1 MVKVVLLVLVLIR
14 KAIIITGMIVI
25 AIVRDLVEAIIAK
38 LTTIMF
44 NNNLGK
50 GVRAKI
56 GIIGFR
62 VRDVKSEISNSSGML
77 HLPQLRQ
84 SHLEHL

>member
-1 MVKVVLLVLVLIR
+1 LVKVVLLTLVLIR
-14 KAIIITGMIVI
+14 KAIIITGMSVI
-25 AIVRDLVEAIIAK
+25 AIVRDLVEAKIAK

-56 GIIGFR
+56 GIIGLR

-84 SHLEHL
+84 SLLEYL